1 MEHGNPDHPIS
12 PNALESLQIPQAFSL
27 GVHQTAFDLDHLLA
41 KDTASADAIHARVAE
56 HRDATQSHLF
66 TLKAGAVFHPDRFAW
81 PSFLF
86 IPKGANSRDYWPFAN
101 APDDH
106 RYAIDWTAPSSA
118 TNNHASRDDG
128 TLFSFAQLH
137 NETVRLTQS
146 SSSAVG
152 VFYTPPMTLG
162 TIDLQANVACA
173 GTWRTQLEFF
183 PQLAAGFVEVTA
195 DLVLAAWQ
203 VIPGGFDLIGFKS
216 FLVAGSG
223 HRDQSHGAE
232 LKPFQRTFDG
242 SNLSARFVVER
253 GRRYLFA
260 VMDRITVT
268 STLINTSGGSL
279 PGVGDPR
286 LLVWGSMNSV
296 VSEIDVLPNRVD
308 IP

>member
-27 GVHQTAFDLDHLLA
+27 GVHQTAVELDHLLA

-56 HRDATQSHLF
+56 HREATQSHLF

-106 RYAIDWTAPSSA
+106 RYAIDWTVPRSA

-152 VFYTPPMTLG
+152 VFYTPLMTLG
-162 TIDLQANVACA
+162 TVDLQASVACA

-183 PQLAAGFVEVTA
+183 SQLAAGFVEVTA

-223 HRDQSHGAE
+223 HRDQSHGPE

-296 VSEIDVLPNRVD
+296 VSEIDVLTNRVD